1 VVSNAPGA
9 PVNLENPLLQR
20 LRQTGEMAVEPKQ
33 AWTPVAQFAQRG
45 LDAINFGPGDPR
57 LAHRHEERVS
67 VDAMAATLSIL
78 CRFLFS

>member
-1 VVSNAPGA
+1 VVSNAPSA

-20 LRQTGEMAVEPKQ
+20 LRRAGELAVEPKQ
-33 AWTPVAQFAQRG
+33 AWTPVAEFAQRG

-57 LAHRHEERVS
+57 LAHRREERVS

-78 CRFLFS
+78 WRFLCS